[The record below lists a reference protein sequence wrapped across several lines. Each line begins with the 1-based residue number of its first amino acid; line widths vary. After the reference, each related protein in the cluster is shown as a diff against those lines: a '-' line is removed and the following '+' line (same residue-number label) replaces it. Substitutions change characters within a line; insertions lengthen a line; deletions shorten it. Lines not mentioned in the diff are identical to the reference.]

1 MGNFDMKAL
10 LSTSLGKVSVADI
23 LTAVI
28 VLVVCL
34 VVIRLLLKLVRR
46 LLSASRLDGRV
57 QKYLLS
63 GVRLV
68 LYLLSAIIVVGSL
81 GIDMTSLVALL
92 SVASLGV
99 TLAAEDVLANVAGGL
114 VILSAHPFAIG
125 DYIEVSGTSGT
136 VEEITLNYT
145 KLVTPD
151 GLLVM
156 LPNKSLADSQ
166 MTNYTALGRRRVSW
180 TLSASYDAPTE
191 AVKAACRKAL
201 AATENLLE
209 DPAPAVRLSA
219 YGDSGIE
226 YTVYCWAAAEDYWE
240 VHFTLAENLRTAFGE
255 AGVEIPY
262 NKLDVRILGDSGC
275 GAGGPSPERRDRGGT
290 EKAD

>member
-1 MGNFDMKAL
+1 MGNFDIAAL
-10 LSTSLGKVSVADI
+10 LSASVGKVSVGDV
-23 LTAVI
+23 LTALV

-34 VVIRLLLKLVRR
+34 VAVRLVMRLVRR
-46 LLSASRLDGRV
+46 LLTASRLDGRV
-57 QKYLLS
+57 QKYLSS
-63 GVRLV
+63 GIRLV
-68 LYLLSAIIVVGSL
+68 LYLLSAIIVIGSL
-81 GIDMTSLVALL
+81 GVDMTSLVALL

-114 VILSAHPFAIG
+114 VILSARPFAIG
-125 DYIEVSGTSGT
+125 DYIEASGTAGT

-166 MTNYTALGRRRVSW
+166 MTNYTTLGRRRITW
-180 TLSASYDAPTE
+180 KLSASYDAPTE
-191 AVKAACRKAL
+191 DVKSACRRAL
-201 AATENLLE
+201 AATENILE

-226 YTVYCWAAAEDYWE
+226 YTVFCWASVEDYWE
-240 VHFTLAENLRTAFGE
+240 VHFALAENLRTAFGE

-262 NKLDVRILGDSGC
+262 NKLDVRILGDT
-275 GAGGPSPERRDRGGT
+275 P
-290 EKAD
+290 